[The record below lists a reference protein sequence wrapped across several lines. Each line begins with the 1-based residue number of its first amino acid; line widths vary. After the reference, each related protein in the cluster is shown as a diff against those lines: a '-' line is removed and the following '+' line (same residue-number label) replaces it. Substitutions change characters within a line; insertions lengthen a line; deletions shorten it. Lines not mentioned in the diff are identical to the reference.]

1 MHPLKGKK
9 GLITGIANNQSIAYG
24 CAQVCHEQGAELA
37 VTDLNEKAKGY
48 VEPLAHSLGIED
60 SLILPLDITKEGQ
73 LEIVFEEISNQW
85 GELDFVLHSMA
96 SATKEM
102 TTSRLIDIK
111 LNDFNFAMQISCY
124 SFLAVAKL
132 SEPLLKKT
140 HGSLTTLTYL
150 GGQRVLENYHFMG
163 PMKSALESCVRY
175 LASELGD
182 DNIRVHAISAG
193 VMPTRAASGIQD
205 LAGLLKTTEER
216 APLQRLCTP
225 REVGELMA
233 FLSGPNSQGMTG
245 GIHYIDGGY
254 NILG

>member
-37 VTDLNEKAKGY
+37 VTYLNEKAKKY

-85 GELDFVLHSMA
+85 GELDFALHSMA

-124 SFLAVAKL
+124 SF
-132 SEPLLKKT
+132 
-140 HGSLTTLTYL
+140 
-150 GGQRVLENYHFMG
+150 
-163 PMKSALESCVRY
+163 
-175 LASELGD
+175 
-182 DNIRVHAISAG
+182 
-193 VMPTRAASGIQD
+193 
-205 LAGLLKTTEER
+205 
-216 APLQRLCTP
+216 
-225 REVGELMA
+225 
-233 FLSGPNSQGMTG
+233 FLV
-245 GIHYIDGGY
+245 
-254 NILG
+254 